1 MYSTGIAYLLWL
13 LSGFGALGLHRFY
26 LGRFGTG
33 LLYLFTGG
41 IFGIGG
47 IFDLF
52 YIPTMVRE
60 ENLRL
65 QYRGAIHGNSETM
78 RSPWENIF
86 TGDFS
91 DAFRPKPQESI
102 EKVILKTA
110 KENEGIVSPGEVAL
124 RSDISLDEAK
134 SYLEKLVKE
143 GYADI
148 RVKKTGMIVYVFP
161 EFLSE
166 RRRSELEDF

>member
-1 MYSTGIAYLLWL
+1 LYSTGIAYLLWL

-33 LLYLFTGG
+33 LLYLLTGG
-41 IFGIGG
+41 LFGIGG

-52 YIPTMVRE
+52 YIPTMVRD

-65 QYRGAIHGNSETM
+65 QYRGAIYEDHDTM
-78 RSPWENIF
+78 RTPWENIF
-86 TGDFS
+86 SGGFAE
-91 DAFRPKPQESI
+91 AFGTRPRESI

-166 RRRSELEDF
+166 RRRNELEDF